1 MPKIV
6 TVLAI
11 AAAATAIGCGDS
23 EEPDQ
28 TTVSVTVPTTSAET
42 TTTPPDTT
50 VTDDEAATGGGG
62 DGAEGPILAV
72 AGVLTKHATT
82 DEACRSF
89 VTENFLETA
98 YGGEENCIE
107 ARESQPLASEVALD
121 NKAENT
127 ATHMTVIP
135 KGGPYDGAKVEV
147 DVVEVDGRYKV
158 DALVA
163 DIPAGP

>member
-1 MPKIV
+1 MRTIV

-11 AAAATAIGCGDS
+11 AAVAVATGCGDS
-23 EEPDQ
+23 DEPEQ
-28 TTVSVTVPTTSAET
+28 PTVSVTVSTTSAET

-50 VTDDEAATGGGG
+50 ITDDEAATGGDA
-62 DGAEGPILAV
+62 DGALGPILAV

-89 VTENFLETA
+89 VTENFVETA

-107 ARESQPLASEVALD
+107 ARESQPLASEVTLD
-121 NKAENT
+121 DKAENT

-135 KGGPYDGAKVEV
+135 TGGPYDGAKVEV

-158 DALVA
+158 DALTA

>member
-1 MPKIV
+1 
-6 TVLAI
+6 
-11 AAAATAIGCGDS
+11 
-23 EEPDQ
+23 
-28 TTVSVTVPTTSAET
+28 
-42 TTTPPDTT
+42 
-50 VTDDEAATGGGG
+50 
-62 DGAEGPILAV
+62 
-72 AGVLTKHATT
+72 
-82 DEACRSF
+82 

-127 ATHMTVIP
+127 ATNMTVIP

-147 DVVEVDGRYKV
+147 EVVEVDGRYKV
-158 DALVA
+158 DALTA